1 MEYLLLGFLFV
12 LNFAISFWNAYV
24 CGKVWAETKSVGGWR
39 HFMTWMGATMSALGF
54 TWCYLLVLALSGYYF
69 GFLSIAQLGI
79 ALKLGYLVL
88 APGIVFSGLMITI
101 DSWAQAYRNGGVLS
115 YGVAAYDTY
124 AQIHNTMSV
133 VSNYGDA
140 LGDVLGAFGGG
151 SKSSSSSSD
160 DDAAKGLAGLIIIGI
175 VILAVVGGV
184 LTTTLIIKKV
194 SAGDRLPSIEE
205 LRERARLEGRA

>member
-69 GFLSIAQLGI
+69 GFLTIAQLGI

-101 DSWAQAYRNGGVLS
+101 DSWAQAYRNGGVLN
-115 YGVAAYDTY
+115 YGAAAYNTY
-124 AQIHNTMSV
+124 AQLHNTMSV
-133 VSNYGDA
+133 VSNYGSA
-140 LGDVLGAFGGG
+140 LDDVLGAFGG
-151 SKSSSSSSD
+151 SSSSDSD
-160 DDAAKGLAGLIIIGI
+160 DDAAKGVAALIIIGL
-175 VILAVVGGV
+175 VVLALVAGV

-194 SAGDRLPSIEE
+194 SASDSLPSLEE